1 MPKVKSEKSL
11 NIKTEL
17 ATFSNLQK
25 ITSNNIITM
34 TPTIS
39 TPANF
44 NNNFDDVFNPMNSD
58 FAINDFTSTNFTLI
72 NNMSNTNNTVNY
84 NDVGSKN
91 EIISS
96 IFSPTQNNFDDDMDL
111 SDEEVKLLQNP
122 PYELTLS
129 FEELIS
135 PADNTNKPSRKPK
148 KNRPSNSAEV
158 ASTTTIVVDIKI
170 PRPQNAWVLFRK
182 DYEAKQRLRFPEKAL
197 KMKNIS
203 TDAGEH
209 WRNESMKVKRFF
221 DILSKLAHEKHKS
234 IYPAYKYTPKKKT
247 VKDNNSALKD
257 WIFKD
262 EFIQPKLELEFD
274 IDVISNINDINNMDN
289 ININDIN
296 NMDSININDINNM
309 NDMNEFTNYNENN
322 FENDFYQFINA
333 ENDLNGEENPE
344 TTDTRTET
352 GGGTGTTTDAS
363 VGAEPEANGAQSS
376 ATSSNITNV
385 NTIYNQRETYPEKI
399 FKMEDISKDA
409 KDAWNALKKSD
420 PTRKVEFFEILSKLD
435 KKNRE
440 MISLK
445 ELEDDDEKKLEWREV
460 HFDNKNDSNFIYINR
475 DGNDS
480 NNNSSSNNNII
491 TTFDTTMYNA
501 SNYQDAQNTYPY
513 SSQEVELVEPGQLS
527 LSQLLHL
534 FCNQEIFNM
543 EDDEMFNTVWDNIQH
558 KFISSERL

>member
-39 TPANF
+39 TPTNF

-262 EFIQPKLELEFD
+262 
-274 IDVISNINDINNMDN
+274 
-289 ININDIN
+289 
-296 NMDSININDINNM
+296 
-309 NDMNEFTNYNENN
+309 T
-322 FENDFYQFINA
+322 
-333 ENDLNGEENPE
+333 
-344 TTDTRTET
+344 
-352 GGGTGTTTDAS
+352 
-363 VGAEPEANGAQSS
+363 NGAQSS

-385 NTIYNQRETYPEKI
+385 NTIYNQRETYPEKN

-445 ELEDDDEKKLEWREV
+445 ELEDDNEKKLVWREV
-460 HFDNKNDSNFIYINR
+460 HFDNKNDSNFVYINR

-480 NNNSSSNNNII
+480 NTTSSSNNNNI
-491 TTFDTTMYNA
+491 TTFDTTIYNA
-501 SNYQDAQNTYPY
+501 SNYQDAQSTYPY

-543 EDDEMFNTVWDNIQH
+543 EDDEMFNTRDYLYGTIYNT
-558 KFISSERL
+558 SSSQVSDYEIDPDTFLLTDSKWLWWPQDTGLDHITVFSRLPQ